1 MANVSKIR
9 LLIADDNAGYRYALR
24 GILKEHSTLEIV
36 GEAVDGEDAILR
48 AGELRPRIVLMDI
61 NMPKLDG
68 ITATRRIRAQYK
80 DITVIG
86 LSVHKDRE
94 FVDAMVDAGAAEL
107 LAKENATEELYGA
120 IERAMARTKKPS
132 S

>member
-1 MANVSKIR
+1 M
-9 LLIADDNAGYRYALR
+9 
-24 GILKEHSTLEIV
+24 KEHSTLEIV

-48 AGELRPRIVLMDI
+48 AQELRPSIVLMDI
-61 NMPKLDG
+61 KMPKLDG

-86 LSVHKDRE
+86 LSVHTDRE